1 MGTETAGQQVN
12 EEMTG
17 FSEVDHDRD
26 RLRVDVSDQNRIEQ
40 SRARSST
47 SMPDPLAARGSSVV
61 WVGAARLIETPG

>member
-26 RLRVDVSDQNRIEQ
+26 RLRVDVSESD
-40 SRARSST
+40 
-47 SMPDPLAARGSSVV
+47 
-61 WVGAARLIETPG
+61 